1 MPHAAAADWVAACLP
16 RFSAFIAAHSAN
28 NHHARGLALDAILLA
43 PAQFLV
49 RKGGGWNCRKAAVKL
64 QQHIRSL
71 LAQGPLP
78 RPPLRARGVVPADA
92 AVPDLAWKRKLLRSA
107 ELASRGQWRR
117 AAQVLSRPDFV
128 PPSAVSCAALR
139 AKQTSSDTA
148 IPALPP
154 DTPRIIIDPEV
165 LESVIRG
172 SADGRTGG
180 PSGWTAELMLPLWD
194 NVVCKQGICL
204 LIELIS
210 NDDLD
215 PHSRLLLT
223 SSVLF
228 GIPKKNSDVRPL
240 AIGDEFLKL
249 AERVCLG
256 LVRSD
261 LSGIFEPVQL
271 GISPSGPERA
281 IQILQ
286 AALEA
291 NPEHVATHVDLV
303 NMFNS
308 CDRGLALAEAYADP
322 LLAGVRRVMSFA
334 YSTPSP
340 LLVRDRGVVV
350 DSFLS
355 TNGGRQG
362 DCLAGLLCAR
372 FFQPVYTACLAGLP
386 SLTACAIM
394 DDFSF
399 VGDPAECLT
408 AFERLRRLARERG
421 VEVHPD
427 SCLQIPRGEPS
438 EALAGAAAAQSLRI
452 VRGNTD
458 YLGGVL
464 GLDDAGLEA
473 WVRDKLAALSP
484 VERAITDDDFPALH
498 ATRFAKMNLHSMPT
512 YICRALPFR
521 ASAGPVCE
529 FGDRVRDAVFRRL
542 RLPEPLPDSA
552 IISWSQPSRN
562 GGMGMRCWRSVGPAA
577 KFASAAI
584 VAPDLLPF
592 SAVSPPLPFVRDRE
606 HCYALLA
613 RGGVEVQGNV
623 DDDAADHKAPSD
635 DPHACPHFTLP
646 ADPADIATHYQG
658 ECRVRGLQR
667 SLTKQLD
674 DHALQRFR
682 ASLGCAPLDR
692 VRLSC
697 CSRSRD
703 QPMLGAWFAS
713 TAQSLDDQH
722 TRIAVRLRLGLPPL
736 PSLPVARICPLCEID
751 LAGDSW
757 HALSCQSLKRLS
769 IFSRHELIVLLLI
782 QFLNSNGFLARTL
795 KKNRSD
801 KLPDIEVHL
810 PHETIFLDVSG
821 THPLNPSYLSRT
833 LSNPNAALDYRANYK
848 AGKYDAWAA
857 ERNGRFLPF
866 VLDSFGRLQQQALV
880 FLDLVAENTALLAPS
895 PTRMSFPTLRSIMS
909 SQWQRGN
916 GLIVGEWAI
925 MCRDSLSRASH

>member
-1 MPHAAAADWVAACLP
+1 MASAFGLSRCASCSLYFISNSHKCRSRVEPAWHFGRPNSDSFSWLFVPLIRCALGLEPADEAICSLPGLRAPRWNSWVAAYREDFKSRNITPSSLPFGPDGYLDHTHQVRLLLGPAASGESNVLDAIEGDMTLWASATQSSWRPPPQPRRGPRSHYIPPRGPAAPAPASSSSSPSCSSSSSASSSSPAENSARLSPAALAEHQRLWPFLPHAAATDWVAACLP
-16 RFSAFIAAHSAN
+16 RFAAFIDAHSAN

-78 RPPLRARGVVPADA
+78 RPSPHARGVPADVPA
-92 AVPDLAWKRKLLRSA
+92 PDVAWKRKLLRSA

-128 PPSAVSCAALR
+128 PPSAVSCEALR

-148 IPALPP
+148 IPAFPP
-154 DTPRIIIDPEV
+154 DTPRIIIDPDV
-165 LESVIRG
+165 LVRVIRG

-194 NVVCKQGICL
+194 NEVCKQGICL
-204 LIELIS
+204 LTELIS

-256 LVRSD
+256 LVRPN
-261 LSGIFEPVQL
+261 LGGMFEPVQL

-322 LLAGVRRVMSFA
+322 LLAGVRRVFSFA

-355 TNGGRQG
+355 SNGGRQG

-399 VGDPAECLT
+399 VGDPAECLI

-427 SCLQIPRGEPS
+427 SCLQVPRGEPS
-438 EALAGAAAAQSLRI
+438 EALAGAAAAQGLRV

-458 YLGGVL
+458 YLGGAL

-473 WVRDKLAALSP
+473 WVREKLAALSP
-484 VERAITDDDFPALH
+484 VERAITDDDLPALH
-498 ATRFAKMNLHSMPT
+498 AIRFAKMNLHPMPT
-512 YICRALPFR
+512 YISRALPFR
-521 ASAGPVCE
+521 VSAGPVGE
-529 FGDRVRDAVFRRL
+529 FGDRVRDAVLRRL
-542 RLPEPLPDSA
+542 HLPQPLPDSA
-552 IISWSQPSRN
+552 IISLSQPSRN
-562 GGMGMRCWRSVGPAA
+562 GGMGMRSWRSVGPAA

-592 SAVSPPLPFVRDRE
+592 AAVSPPLPFVRDRD
-606 HCYALLA
+606 HCYALLV
-613 RGGVEVQGNV
+613 RGGVEVQGYG

-635 DPHACPHFTLP
+635 DPHACPHYTLP
-646 ADPADIATHYQG
+646 ADPADIATHFQG

-674 DHALQRFR
+674 DYALQRFR
-682 ASLGCAPLDR
+682 TSLGCAPLDH

-703 QPMLGAWFAS
+703 QPLVGA
-713 TAQSLDDQH
+713 
-722 TRIAVRLRLGLPPL
+722 
-736 PSLPVARICPLCEID
+736 
-751 LAGDSW
+751 
-757 HALSCQSLKRLS
+757 
-769 IFSRHELIVLLLI
+769 
-782 QFLNSNGFLARTL
+782 
-795 KKNRSD
+795 
-801 KLPDIEVHL
+801 
-810 PHETIFLDVSG
+810 
-821 THPLNPSYLSRT
+821 
-833 LSNPNAALDYRANYK
+833 
-848 AGKYDAWAA
+848 
-857 ERNGRFLPF
+857 
-866 VLDSFGRLQQQALV
+866 
-880 FLDLVAENTALLAPS
+880 
-895 PTRMSFPTLRSIMS
+895 
-909 SQWQRGN
+909 
-916 GLIVGEWAI
+916 
-925 MCRDSLSRASH
+925 

>member
-1 MPHAAAADWVAACLP
+1 MASSFGLSRCASCSLFFISNSHKCRNRVAPVWRFGRPDSSSFSWLFVPLIRCALGLDPADEAISSLAGVHRWNAWVAAYREDFKSRRITPFSLPFGPDGYLDHTHQVRLLLGPAASGASNVSDSVEGDLTFWASATQSSWRPPPQSRRGPRPHRNPSRGPAPAPGPASSSSSSPSCSSSSSSASSASPAENSARLLPAALAEHQRLWPFVPHAAAADWVAACLP

-78 RPPLRARGVVPADA
+78 RPPLRARGVMPADA

-562 GGMGMRCWRSVGPAA
+562 GDGNEV
-577 KFASAAI
+577 
-584 VAPDLLPF
+584 
-592 SAVSPPLPFVRDRE
+592 
-606 HCYALLA
+606 LA
-613 RGGVEVQGNV
+613 Q
-623 DDDAADHKAPSD
+623 
-635 DPHACPHFTLP
+635 
-646 ADPADIATHYQG
+646 
-658 ECRVRGLQR
+658 CRTGRQ
-667 SLTKQLD
+667 
-674 DHALQRFR
+674 
-682 ASLGCAPLDR
+682 
-692 VRLSC
+692 
-697 CSRSRD
+697 
-703 QPMLGAWFAS
+703 
-713 TAQSLDDQH
+713 
-722 TRIAVRLRLGLPPL
+722 VRLRRDRRPR
-736 PSLPVARICPLCEID
+736 PS
-751 LAGDSW
+751 
-757 HALSCQSLKRLS
+757 
-769 IFSRHELIVLLLI
+769 
-782 QFLNSNGFLARTL
+782 
-795 KKNRSD
+795 
-801 KLPDIEVHL
+801 
-810 PHETIFLDVSG
+810 
-821 THPLNPSYLSRT
+821 
-833 LSNPNAALDYRANYK
+833 
-848 AGKYDAWAA
+848 
-857 ERNGRFLPF
+857 
-866 VLDSFGRLQQQALV
+866 
-880 FLDLVAENTALLAPS
+880 ALLC
-895 PTRMSFPTLRSIMS
+895 
-909 SQWQRGN
+909 G
-916 GLIVGEWAI
+916 
-925 MCRDSLSRASH
+925 